1 MLSAGRLQNRCP
13 GCRQQ
18 VLSFYDALLQQRTRL
33 ATRPLLRPS
42 PTSPA
47 ARRGLVR
54 HLSSTRPV
62 FQEATQST
70 AGATS
75 TEPPAEDFDE
85 FDPRREDPDYD
96 AETFVRQARQTFK
109 HTIPYGYFTEEEFK
123 IYERLY
129 GEPLRETTPD
139 DVGIPQLGGVN
150 VGGQNGQHKTL
161 FVQNGS
167 GRYEEVE
174 YTIEEPAVEES
185 DVEAIAELRPLTEAQ
200 IEYLNVTANNKRE
213 FAALMKLQ
221 RDFEAASLR
230 PLEDA
235 VEEEDVQQEEEVEH
249 VEEEEGV
256 SEQEQSYYFPE
267 EHANDRIHP
276 HTAMGIFKTYPST
289 LLLPKMTFTEPIK
302 DLLSRTNP
310 VHVRETAEKV
320 FGGPGL
326 PFSPATPATKKN
338 LGQKPV
344 AMQAGHHR
352 MSAIEADTYL
362 TTVLPGLYATT
373 TSILVEVRKRLGSDW
388 LQGLLTNGTGP
399 RVLDVGAGGA
409 GLAAWQEVINAE
421 WELLREKGKVE
432 GLPTGKKTVVVGSEN
447 LRQRVSRFLHNT
459 TFLPRLPDYLH
470 SAEGAERMLDSG
482 GGPGQRK
489 VYDVIIASHQLMP
502 LDKAFKRRDFI
513 DNLWTM
519 LNPEGGVLI
528 VLEKGHP
535 RGFEAV
541 ADVRDRMLNEF
552 IIPPVPAETGEDMT
566 AVPASGRAREPG
578 HIIAPCTNHTKC
590 PMYLAPGE
598 SPGRKDFCHFSQR
611 FIRPSFLQRVLGASH
626 RNHEDI
632 EFSYIAIR
640 RGAHPDGVK
649 PSSAES
655 NVTDSASSFFQGP
668 EATDRAF
675 KGYEDLEGEI
685 PHALSLP
692 RNVMPPLKSKGHVTL
707 DLCTPA
713 GAIER
718 WVVPKSFS
726 KQAYHDARKAKWG
739 DLWALGAKTRTRRD
753 IRLGKAGKKATELA
767 AGLKNVNDGGV
778 RSRELAALAGG
789 KKKKPSVVE
798 VTVDPN
804 TNRILAASEKY
815 PKGRAPVERRS
826 KNGKRV
832 KLNDLMDEL
841 QEDRKYVDPDD
852 IEDEEFRKA
861 DLPEGFLED
870 KLFGNKK

>member
-18 VLSFYDALLQQRTRL
+18 VLSFYDALLQQRTRV

-54 HLSSTRPV
+54 HLSSTRSV
-62 FQEATQST
+62 FQEATQNT
-70 AGATS
+70 ADATS
-75 TEPPAEDFDE
+75 TAPPDEDPE
-85 FDPRREDPDYD
+85 LNREDADYD
-96 AETFVRQARQTFK
+96 PETFVRQARQTFK
-109 HTIPYGYFTEEEFK
+109 HTLPYGYFTEEEYK

-129 GEPLRETTPD
+129 GAPLRETAPED
-139 DVGIPQLGGVN
+139 DGIPQLGGVN
-150 VGGQNGQHKTL
+150 VRAQNGQRTL
-161 FVQNGS
+161 FRQTSS
-167 GRYEEVE
+167 GEYEEVA
-174 YTIEEPAVEES
+174 YTIEDTPLEES
-185 DVEAIAELRPLTEAQ
+185 DVEAIAELRPLTDAE
-200 IEYLNVTANNKRE
+200 IDYLNVTANNKRE
-213 FAALMKLQ
+213 FAALMRLQ

-230 PLEDA
+230 PLEDV
-235 VEEEDVQQEEEVEH
+235 VEEEEAQPEEEVEH
-249 VEEEEGV
+249 FEEEEGV
-256 SEQEQSYYFPE
+256 QEQEEGYFLPE
-267 EHANDRIHP
+267 EHGNDRIHP
-276 HTAMGIFKTYPST
+276 YTAMGIFKTKPST
-289 LLLPKMTFTEPIK
+289 LLLPKTTFTDPIK

-310 VHVRETAEKV
+310 THVRETAEQV

-326 PFSPATPATKKN
+326 PHSPATPATKKN

-352 MSAIEADTYL
+352 MSAIEADTYIS
-362 TTVLPGLYATT
+362 TVLPGLYATT
-373 TSILVEVRKRLGSDW
+373 TSILVEVRKRLGPDW
-388 LQGLLTNGTGP
+388 LQGLLTNSTGP

-409 GLAAWQEVINAE
+409 GLAAWEQVLQAE
-421 WELLREKGKVE
+421 WALLRDQGKVE
-432 GLPTGKKTVVVGSEN
+432 GREPSGKKTVVVGSEN
-447 LRQRVSRFLHNT
+447 LRQRVSRFLDNT

-470 SAEGAERMLDSG
+470 SVEGAERTLESDGS
-482 GGPGQRK
+482 PGQRK
-489 VYDVIIASHQLMP
+489 MFDVIIASHQLMP
-502 LDKAFKRRDFI
+502 FDKAYKRRDFI

-519 LNPEGGVLI
+519 LNPDGGVLI

-552 IIPPVPAETGEDMT
+552 IIPPVPVETGEDMT
-566 AVPASGRAREPG
+566 PVPESGRAREPG
-578 HIIAPCTNHTKC
+578 HIIAPCTNHKKC
-590 PMYLAPGE
+590 PMYLTPGE
-598 SPGRKDFCHFSQR
+598 SAGRKDFCHFSQR
-611 FIRPSFLQRVLGASH
+611 FIRPSFLQRVLSASH

-640 RGAHPDGVK
+640 RGAHPDGGK
-649 PSSAES
+649 PSSTES
-655 NVTDSASSFFQGP
+655 NVTDAGSSFFQGP
-668 EATDRAF
+668 DAADRAF
-675 KGYEDLEGEI
+675 KGYEDVNAGT

-692 RNVMPPLKSKGHVTL
+692 RNIMPPLKSKGHVTL

-713 GAIER
+713 GTIER

-753 IRLGKAGKKATELA
+753 VRLGKNATKVQALA

-778 RSRELAALAGG
+778 RSREIAALSGG
-789 KKKKPSVVE
+789 KKKHKVVE
-798 VTVDPN
+798 VTVDPD
-804 TNRILAASEKY
+804 TNRILGASEKH
-815 PKGRAPVERRS
+815 PLGRAPTGRRS
-826 KNGKRV
+826 KNPKKV

-841 QEDRKYVDPDD
+841 QDDPRHGKYVDPDD

-861 DLPEGFLED
+861 PLPDGFLE
-870 KLFGNKK
+870 KALFGDKK

>member
-18 VLSFYDALLQQRTRL
+18 VLSFYDALLQQRTRV

-54 HLSSTRPV
+54 HLSSTRSV

-75 TEPPAEDFDE
+75 TEPPAEDPE
-85 FDPRREDPDYD
+85 LLREDPDYD

-109 HTIPYGYFTEEEFK
+109 HTLPYGYFTEEEYQ

-129 GEPLRETTPD
+129 GAPLRETAPE

-150 VGGQNGQHKTL
+150 IPDQNRQRTL
-161 FVQNGS
+161 FMETES
-167 GRYEEVE
+167 GEYEEVE
-174 YTIEEPAVEES
+174 YTIENPPAEES
-185 DVEAIAELRPLTEAQ
+185 DVEAVAELRPLTEAQ

-213 FAALMKLQ
+213 MAALMRLQ

-230 PLEDA
+230 PLEDI
-235 VEEEDVQQEEEVEH
+235 VEEQEIQQEDEETF
-249 VEEEEGV
+249 EEEEGF
-256 SEQEQSYYFPE
+256 EEEEEGWIRPE
-267 EHANDRIHP
+267 PSVNSRIHP
-276 HTAMGIFKTYPST
+276 ATRIGISKTKPST
-289 LLLPKMTFTEPIK
+289 LLLPRRTFTEPIR

-310 VHVRETAEKV
+310 THIREHAEEV

-326 PFSPATPATKKN
+326 PHSPATPTTKKN

-344 AMQAGHHR
+344 AMQAGQYK
-352 MSAIEADTYL
+352 MSAIEADTYIS
-362 TTVLPGLYATT
+362 TVLPGLYATT
-373 TSILVEVRKRLGSDW
+373 TSILVEVRKRLGPDW

-409 GLAAWQEVINAE
+409 GLAAWQEVVKAE
-421 WELLREKGKVE
+421 WEILHEQRKANKGQQ
-432 GLPTGKKTVVVGSEN
+432 PPGKKTVVVGSEN

-470 SAEGAERMLDSG
+470 SAEGAERTLDSDG
-482 GGPGQRK
+482 NPAQRK
-489 VYDVIIASHQLMP
+489 VFDVIIASHQLMP
-502 LDKAFKRRDFI
+502 LDKAYKRKDFI

-519 LNPEGGVLI
+519 LNPEGGILI

-552 IIPPVPAETGEDMT
+552 IIPPVSVETGEDMT
-566 AVPASGRAREPG
+566 PAPESDRVREPG
-578 HIIAPCTNHTKC
+578 HIIAPCTNHSKC
-590 PMYLAPGE
+590 PMYLTSGE
-598 SPGRKDFCHFSQR
+598 TPGRKDFCHFSQR
-611 FIRPSFLQRVLGASH
+611 FIRPSFLQRVLQASH

-649 PSSAES
+649 PPSAES
-655 NVTDSASSFFQGP
+655 NVTDPASSFFQGP
-668 EATDRAF
+668 EAVDRAF
-675 KGYEDLEGEI
+675 KGYEDVEAGI

-692 RNVMPPLKSKGHVTL
+692 RNIMPPLKSKGHVTF

-713 GAIER
+713 GTIER

-753 IRLGKAGKKATELA
+753 IRLGKAGKLA
-767 AGLKNVNDGGV
+767 ADLKNPGDGGV
-778 RSRELAALAGG
+778 RSRELAGLGS
-789 KKKKPSVVE
+789 KRKPKVVE

-804 TNRILAASEKY
+804 TNRILGASEKY
-815 PKGRAPVERRS
+815 PNGRAPVERRT
-826 KNGKRV
+826 KNGRKV
-832 KLNDLMDEL
+832 KMNDLMDEL
-841 QEDRKYVDPDD
+841 QDDSRYGAKYVDPDD
-852 IEDEEFRKA
+852 VEDEEFRRA
-861 DLPEGFLED
+861 PLPDGFLE
-870 KLFGNKK
+870 KELFGDKK

>member
-18 VLSFYDALLQQRTRL
+18 VLSFYDALLQQRTRV

-54 HLSSTRPV
+54 HISSTRSV

-75 TEPPAEDFDE
+75 TEPPAEDPE
-85 FDPRREDPDYD
+85 LSREDADYD

-109 HTIPYGYFTEEEFK
+109 HTLPYGYFTEEEYK

-129 GEPLRETTPD
+129 GAPLRETVPD

-150 VGGQNGQHKTL
+150 VGGQNGPQRTL
-161 FVQNGS
+161 FMETES
-167 GRYEEVE
+167 GHFEEVE
-174 YTIEEPAVEES
+174 YTIEQPPVEES
-185 DVEAIAELRPLTEAQ
+185 DVEAVAELRPLTEAQ
-200 IEYLNVTANNKRE
+200 IDYLNVTANNKRE
-213 FAALMKLQ
+213 FAALMRLQ

-230 PLEDA
+230 PLEEI
-235 VEEEDVQQEEEVEH
+235 VEEEEVQQEEEVEH
-249 VEEEEGV
+249 FEEEEGV
-256 SEQEQSYYFPE
+256 EEEEEGWLLPE
-267 EHANDRIHP
+267 KSVNDRIHP
-276 HTAMGIFKTYPST
+276 HTAIGIFKTKPST
-289 LLLPKMTFTEPIK
+289 LLLPKKTFTEPIK

-310 VHVRETAEKV
+310 THVREHAEQV

-326 PFSPATPATKKN
+326 PHSPATPATKKN

-352 MSAIEADTYL
+352 MSAIEADTYI
-362 TTVLPGLYATT
+362 TTVLPGLYATS
-373 TSILVEVRKRLGSDW
+373 TSILVEVRKRLGSEW

-409 GLAAWQEVINAE
+409 GLAAWQEVLQAE
-421 WELLREKGKVE
+421 WELLREQGKVQGRE
-432 GLPTGKKTVVVGSEN
+432 PLGKKTVVVGSEN
-447 LRQRVSRFLHNT
+447 LRQRVSQFLHNT

-470 SAEGAERMLDSG
+470 SAEGAERMLDSD

-489 VYDVIIASHQLMP
+489 VFDVIIASHQLMP
-502 LDKAFKRRDFI
+502 LDKTYKRKDFI

-552 IIPPVPAETGEDMT
+552 IIPPVPVETGEDMT
-566 AVPASGRAREPG
+566 AVPESGRIREPG

-590 PMYLAPGE
+590 PMYLTPGH
-598 SPGRKDFCHFSQR
+598 SAGRKDFCHFSQR
-611 FIRPSFLQRVLGASH
+611 FVRPSFLQRVLGASH

-649 PSSAES
+649 SSSSGS
-655 NVTDSASSFFQGP
+655 NVTDPASSFFQGP
-668 EATDRAF
+668 EAVDRAF
-675 KGYEDLEGEI
+675 KGYEDVEAGT

-713 GAIER
+713 GTIER

-739 DLWALGAKTRTRRD
+739 DLWALGAKTRTRRE
-753 IRLGKAGKKATELA
+753 IRLGKAGKNAENLA
-767 AGLKNVNDGGV
+767 KSLKNPDDGGV
-778 RSRELAALAGG
+778 RSRELAGLGS
-789 KKKKPSVVE
+789 KKKPRVVE

-815 PKGRAPVERRS
+815 PNGRAPVERRT
-826 KNGKRV
+826 KNGKKV
-832 KLNDLMDEL
+832 KMNDLMDEL
-841 QEDRKYVDPDD
+841 QDDPRHGKYVDPDD
-852 IEDEEFRKA
+852 IEDEEFRRA
-861 DLPEGFLED
+861 PLPEGFLE
-870 KLFGNKK
+870 KGLFGDKK